1 MCDWEQ
7 YGTYYPGKITHAYQD
22 ATYKV
27 YYDDGFTED
36 RVHPE
41 QIRAMTADERKR
53 HKGARSDPA
62 CKFQGLVKT
71 VKPQVKALEKKMSQW
86 CISQR
91 AKLGNGKLLAPPP
104 KLTAAIIAPGVG
116 DEEVIEGE
124 GGESEGEGESESS
137 YNSSDRE
144 TGTVK
149 WFNVRKGYGF
159 ITRDAGDDVFVH
171 FRNIEG
177 TGRRSIEEGR
187 RVSFVVTDGD
197 KGLQAD
203 EVSPV

>member
-1 MCDWEQ
+1 MPIIRNIAISIVI
-7 YGTYYPGKITHAYQD
+7 GLIAYAISELILKNSIQIPSTVPEIGLLLLFI
-22 ATYKV
+22 ATS
-27 YYDDGFTED
+27 F
-36 RVHPE
+36 
-41 QIRAMTADERKR
+41 
-53 HKGARSDPA
+53 
-62 CKFQGLVKT
+62 
-71 VKPQVKALEKKMSQW
+71 
-86 CISQR
+86 ISQ
-91 AKLGNGKLLAPPP
+91 L
-104 KLTAAIIAPGVG
+104 VG
-116 DEEVIEGE
+116 GSFS
-124 GGESEGEGESESS
+124 ESEGESESESESS

>member
-1 MCDWEQ
+1 M
-7 YGTYYPGKITHAYQD
+7 PIIKKIAISIVIGLIAYAISELILKNSIQIPSTVPEIGLLLLFI
-22 ATYKV
+22 ATS
-27 YYDDGFTED
+27 FAS
-36 RVHPE
+36 
-41 QIRAMTADERKR
+41 Q
-53 HKGARSDPA
+53 
-62 CKFQGLVKT
+62 LV
-71 VKPQVKALEKKMSQW
+71 
-86 CISQR
+86 
-91 AKLGNGKLLAPPP
+91 
-104 KLTAAIIAPGVG
+104 
-116 DEEVIEGE
+116 
-124 GGESEGEGESESS
+124 GGSSSESESESS
-137 YNSSDRE
+137 YSSSDRE
-144 TGTVK
+144 MGTVK